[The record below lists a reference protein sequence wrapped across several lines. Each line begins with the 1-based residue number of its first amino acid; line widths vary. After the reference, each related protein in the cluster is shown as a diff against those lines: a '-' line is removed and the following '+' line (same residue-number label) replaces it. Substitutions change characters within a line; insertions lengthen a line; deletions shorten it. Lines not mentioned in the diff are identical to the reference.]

1 MQQIHHP
8 FQIFYIRFV
17 ERGELIAVDV
27 EDGDDLAVLEYG
39 NDNLA
44 AGGGRAGDVSGE
56 LLDVGYHNR
65 ALFLPRRA
73 AHPAPVRDART
84 GQRPLE
90 RTEHQLVT
98 DDAVEARPPEPER
111 FVQHRRHVRH
121 VRDDIHAAVHHRL
134 HLREEGGVFFLL
146 AVA

>member
-8 FQIFYIRFV
+8 FQIFLVCFV
-17 ERGELIAVDV
+17 KGGQPFAVDV
-27 EDGDDLAVLEYG
+27 EDGDDLSVLEDG

-56 LLDVGYHNR
+56 CFHVGYHNR
-65 ALFLPRRA
+65 APFLPSGS
-73 AHPAPVRDART
+73 AHAAPVRDART

-90 RTEHQLVT
+90 RPENQLVT
-98 DDAVEARPPEPER
+98 DDTVEARPPEPER
-111 FVQHRRHVRH
+111 LVQHRRHVRH